1 MDRPLFP
8 GKATEGSKKKR
19 IFHVSSRVNIM
30 GLRDEILR
38 MHGFD
43 VDSAVYSRQAAE
55 AVAEKDYDLVLID
68 VEADVRVQSAQQ
80 LCDEIKKVHP
90 LQHVAFVC
98 NYRVAIDSDC
108 PDEIIRAEFNPE
120 ALVRACKKQSR
131 KTKPTTKIAP
141 SRALRF

>member
-1 MDRPLFP
+1 MHE
-8 GKATEGSKKKR
+8 KATEGSGKKR
-19 IFHVSSRVNIM
+19 IFHVSSRLNIM

-55 AVAEKDYDLVLID
+55 EVAEKDYDLVLID
-68 VEADVRVQSAQQ
+68 VEADVRVQSAQE

-98 NYRVAIDSDC
+98 NYRIAIDSDC
-108 PDEIIRAEFNPE
+108 PDDIIRAEFNPE
-120 ALVRACKKQSR
+120 ALVRGVQD
-131 KTKPTTKIAP
+131 
-141 SRALRF
+141 ALEKNETDDKNRTL

>member
-1 MDRPLFP
+1 
-8 GKATEGSKKKR
+8 
-19 IFHVSSRVNIM
+19 M

-55 AVAEKDYDLVLID
+55 EVAENDYDLVLID
-68 VEADVRVQSAQQ
+68 VEADVRVQSAQE

-98 NYRVAIDSDC
+98 NYRVAIDSEC

-120 ALVRACKKQSR
+120 ALIRGVQDALGKNEADDKN
-131 KTKPTTKIAP
+131 
-141 SRALRF
+141 RAL

>member
-1 MDRPLFP
+1 MQE
-8 GKATEGSKKKR
+8 KVTESSGRKR

-30 GLRDEILR
+30 ELRDEILR
-38 MHGFD
+38 LHGFE

-55 AVAEKDYDLVLID
+55 EVAEKDYDLVLID
-68 VEADVRVQSAQQ
+68 VEADVRVESAQE

-108 PDEIIRAEFNPE
+108 PDEIIRAEFNPG
-120 ALVRACKKQSR
+120 ALVRGVQEALDKNEADDKN
-131 KTKPTTKIAP
+131 
-141 SRALRF
+141 RAL

>member
-1 MDRPLFP
+1 MDGPLSP
-8 GKATEGSKKKR
+8 GNAAEGSGKKR
-19 IFHVSSRVNIM
+19 IFHVSSRLNIM

-43 VDSAVYSRQAAE
+43 VDSAVYSREVAE
-55 AVAEKDYDLVLID
+55 GVAEKDYDLVLID
-68 VEADVRVQSAQQ
+68 VEADVRVQSAQE

-90 LQHVAFVC
+90 MQHVAFVC

-120 ALVRACKKQSR
+120 ALVRGVQDALGKNEADDKN
-131 KTKPTTKIAP
+131 
-141 SRALRF
+141 RAL

>member
-1 MDRPLFP
+1 MMQANTKDLNER
-8 GKATEGSKKKR
+8 KR
-19 IFHVSSRVNIM
+19 IFHVSSRLNIM

-43 VDSAVYSRQAAE
+43 VDSTVYSRQVAE
-55 AVAEKDYDLVLID
+55 GVAEKDYDLVLID
-68 VEADVRVQSAQQ
+68 VEADVRVQSAQE

-120 ALVRACKKQSR
+120 ALVRGVQQALGKNEPDDKN
-131 KTKPTTKIAP
+131 
-141 SRALRF
+141 RAL

>member
-1 MDRPLFP
+1 V
-8 GKATEGSKKKR
+8 KQEKEAEGRGKKR
-19 IFHVSSRVNIM
+19 IFHVSSRLNIM

-55 AVAEKDYDLVLID
+55 EVAEKDYDLVLID
-68 VEADVRVQSAQQ
+68 VEADVRVQSAQE

-120 ALVRACKKQSR
+120 ALVRGVQD
-131 KTKPTTKIAP
+131 
-141 SRALRF
+141 ALEKNETDDKNRTV